1 MNLMICKERKLI
13 FHIPSHIIILFKRY
27 QSFIAYKSQI
37 GNSYQRSISFITKN
51 CSSTPSLFA
60 HHTTAWCCRFIAVAA
75 ISGLSTNAASRWT
88 SIIVGIYPAK
98 ACHAVIVWAFRR
110 GSGRSDA
117 RISWPVV
124 TRQWL
129 WGLLIYTRIIVIS
142 QETPFLAVVLTE
154 MGFINIH

>member
-1 MNLMICKERKLI
+1 MLDP
-13 FHIPSHIIILFKRY
+13 FHDLKAIWIIISNIIFWVA
-27 QSFIAYKSQI
+27 FNPI
-37 GNSYQRSISFITKN
+37 GISYQRSISLIAKY

-60 HHTTAWCCRFIAVAA
+60 HHTTAWCCRFVAVAA
-75 ISGLSTNAASRWT
+75 ISWLGTNTTSRWT
-88 SIIVGIYPAK
+88 SIIVRIYLARVCDVFI
-98 ACHAVIVWAFRR
+98 AWALRR

-117 RISWPVV
+117 RISWPVI

-129 WGLLIYTRIIVIS
+129 WSLLIYTRIIVIS